1 MSTPNRKENYE
12 DIIVSVFTQR
22 AHMPKGSP
30 VSSTIRPAQ
39 ALLAT
44 AALLASLAAAPAPGH
59 AAPAYNRQVLVTNL
73 LNPRGLTVDSIG
85 RVLVSEGGAGG
96 TNCTVAGAPP
106 SPPPTTTPTSGPTS
120 TRSPAE
126 PARSPP
132 WPACRMEQGPQT
144 AAALEPLQEL
154 IEIPHLPIPPIR
166 AACYH
171 LAGLNG
177 CSSRSAASASSTK
190 LRLYLELLFQDRLQG
205 DLGVIGAGQAEHV
218 LTLQALEAHHLVDQG
233 DVEGMAHGQAR
244 RT

>member
-1 MSTPNRKENYE
+1 
-12 DIIVSVFTQR
+12 
-22 AHMPKGSP
+22 
-30 VSSTIRPAQ
+30 
-39 ALLAT
+39 
-44 AALLASLAAAPAPGH
+44 
-59 AAPAYNRQVLVTNL
+59 
-73 LNPRGLTVDSIG
+73 
-85 RVLVSEGGAGG
+85 
-96 TNCTVAGAPP
+96 
-106 SPPPTTTPTSGPTS
+106 
-120 TRSPAE
+120 
-126 PARSPP
+126 
-132 WPACRMEQGPQT
+132 MEQGPQT

-177 CSSRSAASASSTK
+177 CSSPSAASANSTK
-190 LRLYLELLFQDRLQG
+190 LRLRLELIFQDRLQG